1 MLDNE
6 AANNDPSKSSDKES
20 CWLLYCLTKRVAEA
34 NPLSMDTP
42 QKLPNP
48 YLIGIHSLYA
58 GYISDTSEAY
68 PENKIKKKKNSTC
81 PNLDTTWV
89 RHHAGRIPQMS
100 RQINHN

>member
-68 PENKIKKKKNSTC
+68 PENKIKKKEF
-81 PNLDTTWV
+81 NLSKFGYNMGKASCRKDTTNV
-89 RHHAGRIPQMS
+89 KA
-100 RQINHN
+100 N